1 MSCTLNLK
9 IHEPPPPIVLFEV
22 PPLFPGEHIAAFQVG
37 HPKPER
43 RVDIWHNAPL
53 FSLRLRPR
61 LPRLE
66 NAGHFDRQKL
76 LKVWRYWSSLLRSR
90 EERQISLLADTVS
103 SVASLMILAGTRTCV
118 ENPSVG
124 SRHTF
129 PTKPMPSVSPN
140 KKEWNGKIENI
151 EKLKEE
157 LDPKRAK
164 IPN

>member
-1 MSCTLNLK
+1 M
-9 IHEPPPPIVLFEV
+9 LFEV
-22 PPLFPGEHIAAFQVG
+22 PPLFPGEHFAAFQVG

-53 FSLRLRPR
+53 FGLRLRPR
-61 LPRLE
+61 LPRPE
-66 NAGHFDRQKL
+66 NAGHFDRQKT
-76 LKVWRYWSSLLRSR
+76 KCGGIGRFFSCGSGKN
-90 EERQISLLADTVS
+90 ADTVS

-151 EKLKEE
+151 EKLKDGQKSPTKPLEV
-157 LDPKRAK
+157 PG
-164 IPN
+164 PSS